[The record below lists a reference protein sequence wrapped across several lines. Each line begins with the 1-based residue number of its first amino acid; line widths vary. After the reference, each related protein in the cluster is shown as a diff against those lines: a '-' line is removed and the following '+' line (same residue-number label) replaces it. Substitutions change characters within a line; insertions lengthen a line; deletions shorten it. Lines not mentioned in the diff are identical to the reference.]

1 MQILFGILNVALLGL
16 LIFGAFSFKR
26 KFILYSTIG
35 IMASNVLSNI
45 IYLFTDTYTNPFST
59 IVNTL
64 LSLLPFLAITF
75 ITYCKI
81 YKKDIAF
88 PKHTRFIPAILL
100 ICSNF
105 LSNIATSIIHNL
117 SESNTTVGVNVLSSI
132 ISSILPAFLLVL
144 LTSRILSEPKP
155 KKEIPNG
162 EYIDLFK
169 HILLLIFTFG
179 IYYLV
184 WIYKTTIYT
193 NNCHNE
199 EYRNPTNKLLLCI
212 FVPFYSIYWVY
223 KTAQR
228 IDKLAKQIGTSS
240 DIATISLIL
249 ALFVPIV
256 APIIMQSKINE
267 LLKPATHK
275 VAQEP
280 ATSTNTT
287 AQNTSS
293 VADELL
299 KFKNLL
305 DQGAITQEEYDK
317 KKTELLNL

>member
-1 MQILFGILNVALLGL
+1 MQILFGILNIAFLGL
-16 LIFGAFSFKR
+16 LIFGAVSYKR
-26 KFILYSTIG
+26 EFILYSTIG
-35 IMASNVLSNI
+35 IIISNVLSNI
-45 IYLFTDTYTNPFST
+45 IYLFTYSNPIST
-59 IVNTL
+59 ITNTL
-64 LSLLPFLAITF
+64 LSTLPFLAIVF
-75 ITYCKI
+75 ITYYKI
-81 YKKDIAF
+81 HKKNTIF
-88 PKHTRFIPAILL
+88 PKHTRFIPAIILVCSKLL
-100 ICSNF
+100 QEI
-105 LSNIATSIIHNL
+105 LVPIIHNL
-117 SESNTTVGVNVLSSI
+117 SNSNTTRQGNILGGIIVSI
-132 ISSILPAFLLVL
+132 IPALLLVL

-155 KKEIPNG
+155 KEEILCG

-179 IYYLV
+179 IYYLI

-228 IDKLAKQIGTSS
+228 IDKLAKQIGISS

-267 LLKPATHK
+267 ILKPIANK
-275 VAQEP
+275 VSHESNITP
-280 ATSTNTT
+280 VTT
-287 AQNTSS
+287 TQNISS
-293 VADELL
+293 VADELM

-305 DQGAITQEEYDK
+305 DQGAITEEEYNK
-317 KKTELLNL
+317 KKSELLNN

>member
-1 MQILFGILNVALLGL
+1 MN
-16 LIFGAFSFKR
+16 
-26 KFILYSTIG
+26 
-35 IMASNVLSNI
+35 
-45 IYLFTDTYTNPFST
+45 
-59 IVNTL
+59 
-64 LSLLPFLAITF
+64 
-75 ITYCKI
+75 
-81 YKKDIAF
+81 F
-88 PKHTRFIPAILL
+88 PKQTRLIPGIFL

-117 SESNTTVGVNVLSSI
+117 SNSNKTIASNGLSSI
-132 ISSILPAFLLVL
+132 IISIFPAFLLVL

-155 KKEIPNG
+155 KEEISNG

-169 HILLLIFTFG
+169 LILLLIFTFG
-179 IYYLV
+179 IYYLF

-228 IDKLAKQIGTSS
+228 IDKLAKQIGISS
-240 DIATISLIL
+240 DIATVSLIL

-267 LLKPATHK
+267 LLKPAISIN
-275 VAQEP
+275 
-280 ATSTNTT
+280 ATT
-287 AQNTSS
+287 QNALS

-305 DQGAITQEEYDK
+305 DQGAITQEEFDK
-317 KKTELLNL
+317 KKTELLNQ